1 MVHIRTGTSSK
12 NLNREKKEN
21 KAQWNSV
28 VKLLICRYIQKKL
41 ISSRNG
47 MEKRKNSGR
56 EKVMI
61 SPRGRLPQLR
71 LSWLR
76 HTLNVIVSVICEI
89 SRQLQENNWLQNN
102 SRLFSR
108 RIPRH
113 TVACAKEGTH
123 GDSCVSS

>member
-1 MVHIRTGTSSK
+1 VHIRTGTSSK

-28 VKLLICRYIQKKL
+28 VKLPISRYIQKKL

-47 MEKRKNSGR
+47 MEKRKNSGK
-56 EKVMI
+56 EKVMT

-71 LSWLR
+71 LSWLC
-76 HTLNVIVSVICEI
+76 HTLNVIVSVIC
-89 SRQLQENNWLQNN
+89 RQLQENNWLQNN

-108 RIPRH
+108 RILRH
-113 TVACAKEGTH
+113 TVACAKEGTR